1 VRRLA
6 GLEFVADS
14 LGAVRYAG
22 IVQDEVIELLLAEAA
37 LVKLGV
43 KRKLPSWSMTPAP
56 WTDPEPQ
63 PGDFDADLAATD
75 PRFVEVRPAGPRGK
89 VRIVLSIEGEDA
101 RRLQRLSEARG
112 EKPTELIAELLRE
125 ADTPAA

>member
-1 VRRLA
+1 
-6 GLEFVADS
+6 
-14 LGAVRYAG
+14 
-22 IVQDEVIELLLAEAA
+22 
-37 LVKLGV
+37 
-43 KRKLPSWSMTPAP
+43 MTQTP

-63 PGDFDADLAATD
+63 PRDFDADLSAIDSRFAEELRGD
-75 PRFVEVRPAGPRGK
+75 PRAK

-125 ADTPAA
+125 ADKPAA